1 MSTQTQARLRILKSL
16 DLQNDL
22 TVILDASGLPSS
34 RLAARFLDHTPQAGL
49 SIETGTALG
58 VGTLVSIAGELQT
71 TAGLQPV
78 LGQYRV
84 KASNPVGAG
93 RYHVQILPQH
103 TAEPEDDASPS
114 ADRSVHADV
123 DYYEVLQVSRRAD
136 MEAIH
141 RVFHVLA
148 QRYHPDNRETGDQD
162 KFREVV
168 DAHAVL
174 TNPERRA
181 AYDVRLA
188 EDDKGRLRIFDSLE
202 STQGV
207 QAEIRKRQGI
217 LRLLYARR
225 LTDPYLPAVRA
236 RELAEM
242 LGCPTEHLDFSFWF
256 LREQKMINR
265 ADNNQY
271 EITVQGVE
279 AFETMEAN
287 YGKKQPLTLP
297 APAQAV

>member
-1 MSTQTQARLRILKSL
+1 MSNQAQARLRILKHL
-16 DLQNDL
+16 DLQMDL

-34 RLAARFLDHTPQAGL
+34 RLPARFLSHTPQSGL
-49 SIETGTALG
+49 SLEINTALG
-58 VGTLVSIAGELQT
+58 AGTVVSVAGEIQT
-71 TAGLQPV
+71 DAGPQPV

-84 KASNPVGAG
+84 NASNPVGAG
-93 RYHVQILPQH
+93 RYHVHILPQH
-103 TAEPEDDASPS
+103 AAEPDEDSAPSARPS
-114 ADRSVHADV
+114 ADADV
-123 DYYEVLQVSRRAD
+123 DYYEILQVSRRAD

-148 QRYHPDNRETGDQD
+148 QRYHPDNRATGDQEM
-162 KFREVV
+162 FRQVV
-168 DAHAVL
+168 DAHAIL

-181 AYDVRLA
+181 AYDVLLA
-188 EDDKGRLRIFDSLE
+188 EEDKGRLRIFDSLE

-225 LTDPYLPAVRA
+225 LTDPRLPGVRG

-242 LGCPTEHLDFSFWF
+242 LGCPAEHLDFSFWF
-256 LREQKMINR
+256 LREQKLIQR
-265 ADNNQY
+265 SDNNHF
-271 EITVQGVE
+271 EITWQGVE
-279 AFETMEAN
+279 TFEAQDAN

-297 APAQAV
+297 APAQAG

>member
-1 MSTQTQARLRILKSL
+1 MSNQAQARLRILKHL
-16 DLQNDL
+16 DLQMDL

-34 RLAARFLDHTPQAGL
+34 RLPARFLSHTAQAGL
-49 SIETGTALG
+49 SIETNTALG
-58 VGTLVSIAGELQT
+58 MGTMVSIAGEVET
-71 TAGLQPV
+71 DAGKQPL

-93 RYHVQILPQH
+93 RYQIHIIPVQGAGSED
-103 TAEPEDDASPS
+103 AEPGPGPR
-114 ADRSVHADV
+114 ADGDV

-136 MEAIH
+136 VEAIH
-141 RVFHVLA
+141 RIFHVLA
-148 QRYHPDNRETGDQD
+148 QRYHPDNHATGDQD
-162 KFREVV
+162 MFRQVV

-181 AYDVRLA
+181 AYDVQLT

-207 QAEIRKRQGI
+207 QAEVRKRQGI

-225 LTDPYLPAVRA
+225 LVEPRLPYVRA
-236 RELAEM
+236 REIAEM

-256 LREQKMINR
+256 LREQKFIQR

-271 EITVQGVE
+271 EITWQGVE
-279 AFETMEAN
+279 MFEGMEAN

-297 APAQAV
+297 AHAQAV